1 VIRLYCIRVLV
12 VMAVVFSELQE
23 DYFLASIGTN
33 VFSDTDSEVTSED
46 IEYAETTFDIS
57 TGLGVGGPEPQSITL
72 EHCVSSSRDLVGLQL
87 WRGAFLLADFL
98 LSQPSLVSGRKV
110 LELAAG
116 TGLTAVTAG
125 MMADTVTATD
135 VDRGEILALLERNGK
150 RNKSSM
156 TTCKWGV
163 KERNG
168 KRNKSSMTTC
178 KWGVK
183 EMDFFWDNWTDDI
196 ETVVGDSQVVLAAD
210 VVYDRDITKHFFKTL
225 RKILSY
231 APKVAFIAIE
241 KRQRTGCG
249 GAVVAPN
256 FEYFLENLSQLHLS
270 KPKENVI
277 INVKEEDTKFPQY
290 FSYTRVQEL
299 TLWKIESS
307 LT

>member
-1 VIRLYCIRVLV
+1 MLP
-12 VMAVVFSELQE
+12 
-23 DYFLASIGTN
+23 D
-33 VFSDTDSEVTSED
+33 
-46 IEYAETTFDIS
+46 AETTFDIS
-57 TGLGVGGPEPQSITL
+57 TGLEVGGPEPQSITL

-98 LSQPSLVSGRKV
+98 LSQPSLVTGRKV

-125 MMADTVTATD
+125 MMADTVTATGGCDKCCSRLDRFTFAD

-156 TTCKWGV
+156 A
-163 KERNG
+163 
-168 KRNKSSMTTC
+168 TC